1 MKSQYFIRRGT
12 QVSGPLSGKEL
23 KEQALSGRVAA
34 EDEISQD
41 EQTWVAAAKV
51 RGLRLDVKPNGP
63 PGSNS
68 LPERP
73 FDAFISYSS
82 QNKLEADTIC
92 GKLEALGIR
101 CWIAPRDILPGTEW
115 AEGIIEGIDASR
127 VMVLVFSEHANNSPQ
142 VRREVGRS
150 MSRQLPIIP
159 FRVQNT
165 LPTHALEYC
174 LGNMH
179 WLDAFD
185 PPLERH
191 VEYLATVV
199 RRIVGAGQ
207 AAREPVSAT
216 VQTPRIPVAVGKL
229 LRAIRSLAAVA
240 ALLIVGLLAAW
251 PGGLFRDGK
260 RKMPIPQAPELLENL
275 LVPGSVWKGIIEFP
289 DGKRRGHLEIYVLE
303 RASHTFTAIHVYR
316 FHQNKPAR
324 YLRRVQGAVTGTEIQ
339 YKVTNAEQR
348 DRNITGTWN
357 GAALEITFADQN
369 GTLAEGKLQR
379 QDTPQGSEQVVFSL
393 FDAAGT
399 EGWYTLNQDDS
410 PKATYP
416 IKNDSVGSHHWLTA
430 WPLPNRKEFGWHAP
444 SRYHGNHSGKFGR
457 YIIYSLWSENV
468 GHLPSTDWYVRLR
481 GGGTTLYVDG
491 TTMAPPASKT
501 WTTYCVRLDSS
512 AGWKKFGSGDRASD
526 EDIKNV
532 LGALTDLRIKGEFG
546 QKAAGGLAAV
556 EFGAVG
562 PYAITKE

>member
-41 EQTWVAAAKV
+41 EQTWVVAAKV

-63 PGSNS
+63 PDSNS
-68 LPERP
+68 LADRP

-82 QNKLEADTIC
+82 QNKLEADAIC
-92 GKLEALGIR
+92 GKLEPLGIR

-115 AEGIIEGIDASR
+115 AEGIIAGIDASR

-142 VRREVGRS
+142 VRREVERA

-199 RRIVGAGQ
+199 RQIVGAGQ
-207 AAREPVSAT
+207 AARPPVSAT
-216 VQTPRIPVAVGKL
+216 VQTPRVSVAVGKS
-229 LRAIRSLAAVA
+229 LRAKRSLAAVA
-240 ALLIVGLLAAW
+240 AVLIVGLLAAW
-251 PGGLFRDGK
+251 AGGLFRDGK
-260 RKMPIPQAPELLENL
+260 QKMPLPQAEALEDL
-275 LVPGSVWKGIIEFP
+275 FVPGSVWKGILEFP
-289 DGKRRGHLEIYVLE
+289 DGKKTGLLEIHVLE

-316 FHQNKPAR
+316 FQQNEPPR
-324 YLRRVQGAVTGTEIQ
+324 YLRRVHGAVTKTEIQ
-339 YKVTNAEQR
+339 YKLPDAEQN
-348 DRNITGTWN
+348 DRNRTGTWN
-357 GAALEITFADQN
+357 GAALEFTLADQN

-379 QDTPQGSEQVVFSL
+379 QDTPKGSEKVVFSL
-393 FDAAGT
+393 FDAVGT
-399 EGWYTLNQDDS
+399 EGWSTLNQDGS
-410 PKATYP
+410 PKATGP
-416 IKNDSVGSHHWLTA
+416 IKNDSQGSQHWLVA
-430 WPLPNRKEFGWHAP
+430 RPLANRKEFGWHAP
-444 SRYHGNHSGKFGR
+444 SKYHGNHSGKFGR
-457 YIIYSLWSENV
+457 YLIYSLWSDNV
-468 GHLPSTDWYVRLR
+468 GHPPSTNWYVRLR
-481 GGGTTLYVDG
+481 GGGKTIYLDG
-491 TTMAPPASKT
+491 TTMDTPVSNK
-501 WTTYCVRLDSS
+501 WTMYRVRLDSS
-512 AGWKKFGSGDRASD
+512 EGWKKSGSGDRATD

-532 LGALTDLRIKGEFG
+532 LGGLTDLCIKGDFG
-546 QKAAGGLAAV
+546 QEAGGGLADV

-562 PYAITKE
+562 PFAITKE